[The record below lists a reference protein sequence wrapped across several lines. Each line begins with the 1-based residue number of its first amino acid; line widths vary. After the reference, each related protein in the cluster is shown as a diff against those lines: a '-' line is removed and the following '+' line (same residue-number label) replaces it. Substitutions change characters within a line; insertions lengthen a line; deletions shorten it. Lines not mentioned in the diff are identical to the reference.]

1 MLTAAASQGTL
12 HAVAIKLW
20 DVRLLLVARLREP
33 RLDESVV
40 DGGRLMLDDG
50 HLRWQ
55 PAAGAAPGA
64 VSSMDG
70 EQVEDDR
77 EPVDGRG

>member
-1 MLTAAASQGTL
+1 MP
-12 HAVAIKLW
+12 AIKLW
-20 DVRLLLVARLREP
+20 DVRPLLRPRLAEP

-55 PAAGAAPGA
+55 PAAGAAADPVGGVDA
-64 VSSMDG
+64 
-70 EQVEDDR
+70 EQVDDDGL
-77 EPVDGRG
+77 PVDGRG